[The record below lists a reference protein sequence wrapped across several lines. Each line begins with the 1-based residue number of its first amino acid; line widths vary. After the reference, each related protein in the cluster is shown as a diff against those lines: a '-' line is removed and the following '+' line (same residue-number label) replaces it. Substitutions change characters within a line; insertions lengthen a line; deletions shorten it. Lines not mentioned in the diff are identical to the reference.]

1 MPETQD
7 ESDRATHLQ
16 LLECIGLFG
25 QLWPKADGA
34 ASSKWCLQ
42 NPERQSDDGSVG
54 TNTGVLLLFGRSFG
68 RLDRHLHRAW
78 LPGYLGNN
86 GVQPHREEVRFTG
99 GYKRSDQTLASLGNT
114 EATVSLEFLV
124 APMPS
129 RERMS
134 ADPACVT
141 CVEALDIC
149 GRFDPR
155 VPRKVATGVFQKLA
169 E

>member
-7 ESDRATHLQ
+7 KSERAAHLQ

-25 QLWPKADGA
+25 QLWPKADGT
-34 ASSKWCLQ
+34 ASSKWCPQ
-42 NPERQSDDGSVG
+42 NAERQSDNGSVG
-54 TNTGVLLLFGRSFG
+54 TNTGVLLFFGQSFG
-68 RLDRHLHRAW
+68 QLGRHLHRAW
-78 LPGYLGNN
+78 LPSNLGNN
-86 GVQPHREEVRFTG
+86 RIQPHREEVRFTG
-99 GYKRSDQTLASLGNT
+99 GHKRSNQTLASLGET
-114 EATVSLEFLV
+114 ETPLSLEFLV

-134 ADPACVT
+134 ADAACVT

-155 VPRKVATGVFQKLA
+155 LPR
-169 E
+169 